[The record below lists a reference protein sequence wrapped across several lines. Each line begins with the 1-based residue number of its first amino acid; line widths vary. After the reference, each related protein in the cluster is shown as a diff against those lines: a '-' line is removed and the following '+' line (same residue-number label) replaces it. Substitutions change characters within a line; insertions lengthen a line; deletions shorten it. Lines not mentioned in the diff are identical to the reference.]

1 MLATLLR
8 ASIEGA
14 VLVTLAWIVTRAIR
28 RLSPAARTFVW
39 WAAGAKFVIALVW
52 VSPIVL
58 PILPATGVPALT
70 ARLADPPP
78 AAPHKTSGGD
88 SIPVARR
95 EGVDTTRIGLAVPWS
110 RVLPTA
116 WAIGL
121 LAATVLAVKQVRQ
134 TRRTIANSTPAD
146 AETRDRT
153 RDLGARLRLRLVP
166 DVRLSD
172 EVETPLVAGLL
183 RPVVLLPAQ
192 RFARLDER
200 QQRMAIC
207 HELAHIKRADLWL
220 GCVPAL
226 AERLFFFHPLVH
238 VAAREYALS
247 REAAC
252 DAAVLD
258 ATGSSP
264 QEYGRLLLNL
274 GVTRRPGGFVAAGTP
289 WSFGTLRRRIAMLD
303 HMSPRSIASRLI
315 AGAVVGLSLAALVPV
330 HLTATAQ
337 EHANADAASP
347 RELPPADRMSG
358 DIAPSEQDAP
368 RKADELNYV
377 LFDSD
382 TDTMMSG
389 SMEDIRRARRFK
401 QAGQQLL
408 WFRQGGREYVV
419 RDAGVLAQARALFS
433 EVSAIGEEQGIV
445 GGKQGEIGRLQG
457 EIGAKQGE
465 VGAEQGKIGERQGR
479 IGDRQGRLAAQESG
493 RTRTDSGWDAFERER
508 RQLDDEMRSLDEDMR
523 VLDRKMRELDDRMRV
538 LDLEMQALDRK
549 MEAASAKAK
558 AAMRALLDRAI
569 ASGAAQ
575 PAR

>member
-1 MLATLLR
+1 M
-8 ASIEGA
+8 
-14 VLVTLAWIVTRAIR
+14 
-28 RLSPAARTFVW
+28 
-39 WAAGAKFVIALVW
+39 
-52 VSPIVL
+52 
-58 PILPATGVPALT
+58 
-70 ARLADPPP
+70 
-78 AAPHKTSGGD
+78 
-88 SIPVARR
+88 
-95 EGVDTTRIGLAVPWS
+95 DTTRIGTAVPWS

-121 LAATVLAVKQVRQ
+121 LAATVLAVRQVRQ

-146 AETRDRT
+146 ADTRDRT
-153 RDLGARLRLRLVP
+153 RDLGARLRLRRVP

-258 ATGSSP
+258 ATGSSA

-303 HMSPRSIASRLI
+303 HLSSRSIASRLI

-330 HLTATAQ
+330 HLTATPQ
-337 EHANADAASP
+337 ERASADAASP
-347 RELPPADRMSG
+347 RELPPADRLSG
-358 DIAPSEQDAP
+358 DLAPSEQDAP
-368 RKADELNYV
+368 RRKADELNYV
-377 LFDSD
+377 LFVSD

-389 SMEDIRRARRFK
+389 SMDDIRRARRFK
-401 QAGQQLL
+401 QDGQQLL
-408 WFRQGGREYVV
+408 WFRQGGREYIV

-433 EVSAIGEEQGIV
+433 EVSAIGEEQGVV
-445 GGKQGEIGRLQG
+445 GGKQGEIGALQG
-457 EIGAKQGE
+457 DIGAKQGE

-479 IGDRQGRLAAQESG
+479 IGERQGRLAAQEAG
-493 RTRTDSGWDAFERER
+493 RTRTDSGRDAFEHER
-508 RQLDDEMRSLDEDMR
+508 RQLDDEMRALDEDMR
-523 VLDRKMRELDDRMRV
+523 VLDRKMRELDKPMRELDDRMRV
-538 LDLEMQALDRK
+538 LDREMQALDRK
-549 MEAASAKAK
+549 MEAASAKAE